1 MSILLHLFWPFAGV
15 GVLCYTKAM
24 MKKLTLII
32 LAILILALTACKSNS
47 STTTPALG
55 SGSVYFPVYQIT
67 APADG
72 KILGLILEKGDRI
85 GQEQPLFAVDDQQ
98 LAAEIKEA
106 ATDAARTEA
115 EIKAMQNGQNR
126 ADNTAAVAAAQQQYE
141 QAAAQ
146 EAKMASLYKQ
156 GAIARRQYE
165 AASAAKATAQAALSA
180 AQSAGQP
187 VKASPET
194 IAEKQK
200 LLDEQQ
206 QKYHALLQ
214 KQLALEEESPC
225 TGIVTEKYL
234 NAGDTAAAGQEVLA
248 IRDLENCSAVI
259 KISAQAAQNLKVG
272 QSITARAGSINKNF
286 NGSIAKVEGTDV
298 TVNIDN
304 TSLDLKEGM
313 EISVT
318 VN

>member
-1 MSILLHLFWPFAGV
+1 M
-15 GVLCYTKAM
+15 
-24 MKKLTLII
+24 
-32 LAILILALTACKSNS
+32 
-47 STTTPALG
+47 
-55 SGSVYFPVYQIT
+55 YFPVYQIT

-126 ADNTAAVAAAQQQYE
+126 ADNTAAIAAAQQQYE

-165 AASAAKATAQAALSA
+165 AASAAKAAAQAALSA

-194 IAEKQK
+194 IAKKQK
-200 LLDEQQ
+200 LLEEQQ
-206 QKYHALLQ
+206 QKYHTLLQ
-214 KQLALEEESPC
+214 KQLSLEEESPC

-234 NAGDTAAAGQEVLA
+234 NAGDTATAGQQVLA

-286 NGSIAKVEGTDV
+286 NGSIAKIEGTDV

>member
-1 MSILLHLFWPFAGV
+1 M
-15 GVLCYTKAM
+15 CYTKAM

-47 STTTPALG
+47 SSTTPALG

-98 LAAEIKEA
+98 LATEIKEA

-115 EIKAMQNGQNR
+115 EIKAMQNGQSR
-126 ADNTAAVAAAQQQYE
+126 TDNTAAIAAAQQQYE

-165 AASAAKATAQAALSA
+165 AASAAKAAAQAALSA

-187 VKASPET
+187 IKASPET
-194 IAEKQK
+194 IAKKQK
-200 LLDEQQ
+200 LLEEQQ

-214 KQLALEEESPC
+214 KQLSLEEESPC

-234 NAGDTAAAGQEVLA
+234 NAGDTATAGQQVLA

>member
-1 MSILLHLFWPFAGV
+1 
-15 GVLCYTKAM
+15 M

-32 LAILILALTACKSNS
+32 LAILILALTACKN

-115 EIKAMQNGQNR
+115 EIKAMQNGQSR

-165 AASAAKATAQAALSA
+165 AASAAKAAAQAALSA

-200 LLDEQQ
+200 LLEEQQ

-234 NAGDTAAAGQEVLA
+234 NAGDTAAAGQHILA

-272 QSITARAGSINKNF
+272 QSITARASSINKNF
-286 NGSIAKVEGTDV
+286 NGSIAKIEGADV
-298 TVNIDN
+298 TVNIVN

-313 EISVT
+313 EVSVT

>member
-1 MSILLHLFWPFAGV
+1 M
-15 GVLCYTKAM
+15 CYTKAM

-32 LAILILALTACKSNS
+32 LAILILALTACKSS
-47 STTTPALG
+47 SDSTTPSLG

-126 ADNTAAVAAAQQQYE
+126 ADNTAAIAAAQQQYE

-165 AASAAKATAQAALSA
+165 AASAAKAAAQAALSA
-180 AQSAGQP
+180 AQNAGQP

-200 LLDEQQ
+200 LLEEQQ

-272 QSITARAGSINKNF
+272 QSISARAGSINKNF
-286 NGSIAKVEGTDV
+286 NGSIAKIEGTDV

>member
-1 MSILLHLFWPFAGV
+1 M
-15 GVLCYTKAM
+15 CYTKAM

-32 LAILILALTACKSNS
+32 LAFLILALTACKSNS
-47 STTTPALG
+47 SSTTPALG

-85 GQEQPLFAVDDQQ
+85 GHEQPLFAVDDQQ

-115 EIKAMQNGQNR
+115 EIKAMQNGQSR

-165 AASAAKATAQAALSA
+165 AASAAKAAAQAALSA

-200 LLDEQQ
+200 LLEEQQ

-225 TGIVTEKYL
+225 TGIVTEKHL
-234 NAGDTAAAGQEVLA
+234 NAGDTATAGQQVLA
-248 IRDLENCSAVI
+248 IRELENCGAVI
-259 KISAQAAQNLKVG
+259 KISAQAAQNLKIG

-286 NGSIAKVEGTDV
+286 NGSIAKIEGTDV

-304 TSLDLKEGM
+304 SSLDLKEGM

>member
-1 MSILLHLFWPFAGV
+1 M
-15 GVLCYTKAM
+15 CYTKAM
-24 MKKLTLII
+24 MKKLTLIT

-47 STTTPALG
+47 SSTTPALG

-98 LAAEIKEA
+98 LATEIKEA

-115 EIKAMQNGQNR
+115 EIKAMQNGQSR
-126 ADNTAAVAAAQQQYE
+126 TDNTAAIAAAQQQYE

-165 AASAAKATAQAALSA
+165 AASAAKAATQAALSA

-200 LLDEQQ
+200 LLEEQQ

-234 NAGDTAAAGQEVLA
+234 NAGDTAAAGQQVLA

-286 NGSIAKVEGTDV
+286 NGSIAKIEGTDV
-298 TVNIDN
+298 TVDIDN
-304 TSLDLKEGM
+304 TSLDLKESM

>member
-1 MSILLHLFWPFAGV
+1 M
-15 GVLCYTKAM
+15 CYTKAM

-32 LAILILALTACKSNS
+32 LAILILALTACKSS
-47 STTTPALG
+47 SDSTPALG

-106 ATDAARTEA
+106 ATGAARTEA
-115 EIKAMQNGQNR
+115 EIKAMQNGQSR
-126 ADNTAAVAAAQQQYE
+126 ADNTAAIAAAQQQYE

-146 EAKMASLYKQ
+146 EAKMALLYKQ

-165 AASAAKATAQAALSA
+165 AASAAKAAAQAALSA

-200 LLDEQQ
+200 LLEEQQ

-234 NAGDTAAAGQEVLA
+234 NAGDTAAAGQQVLA

-259 KISAQAAQNLKVG
+259 KISAQAVQNLKVG
-272 QSITARAGSINKNF
+272 QSVTARAGSINKNF
-286 NGSIAKVEGTDV
+286 NGSIAKIEGTNV
-298 TVNIDN
+298 TVNINN

>member
-1 MSILLHLFWPFAGV
+1 M
-15 GVLCYTKAM
+15 CYTKAM

-32 LAILILALTACKSNS
+32 LAILILALTACKSS
-47 STTTPALG
+47 DSTPALG

-115 EIKAMQNGQNR
+115 EIKAMQNGQNH

-165 AASAAKATAQAALSA
+165 AASAAKAAAQTALSA
-180 AQSAGQP
+180 AQSASQP

-200 LLDEQQ
+200 LLEEQQ

-234 NAGDTAAAGQEVLA
+234 NAGDTAAAGQQVLA

-272 QSITARAGSINKNF
+272 QSITASAGSINKNF
-286 NGSIAKVEGTDV
+286 NGSIVKIEGGSV

>member
-1 MSILLHLFWPFAGV
+1 M
-15 GVLCYTKAM
+15 CYTKAM

-32 LAILILALTACKSNS
+32 LAILILALTACKSS
-47 STTTPALG
+47 STTPALG

-165 AASAAKATAQAALSA
+165 AASAAKAAAQAALSA

-200 LLDEQQ
+200 LLEEQQ

-234 NAGDTAAAGQEVLA
+234 NAGDTAAAGQQVLA

-272 QSITARAGSINKNF
+272 QSITARAGNINKNF
-286 NGSIAKVEGTDV
+286 NGSIAKIEGTDV

-313 EISVT
+313 EVSVT

>member
-1 MSILLHLFWPFAGV
+1 M
-15 GVLCYTKAM
+15 CYTKAM

-47 STTTPALG
+47 SSTTPVLG
-55 SGSVYFPVYQIT
+55 SGSVYFPAYQIT

-115 EIKAMQNGQNR
+115 EIKAMQNGQSR

-165 AASAAKATAQAALSA
+165 AASAAKAAAQAALSA

-187 VKASPET
+187 VKTSPET

-200 LLDEQQ
+200 LLEEQQ

-234 NAGDTAAAGQEVLA
+234 NAGDTAAAGQQVLA

-286 NGSIAKVEGTDV
+286 NGSIAKIEGTDV

>member
-1 MSILLHLFWPFAGV
+1 M
-15 GVLCYTKAM
+15 CYTKAM

-47 STTTPALG
+47 STPALG

-72 KILGLILEKGDRI
+72 KILGLILEKGNRI

-165 AASAAKATAQAALSA
+165 AASAAKAAAQAALSA

-200 LLDEQQ
+200 LLEEQQ

-234 NAGDTAAAGQEVLA
+234 NAGDTAAAGQQVLA

-272 QSITARAGSINKNF
+272 QSITARAGNINKNF
-286 NGSIAKVEGTDV
+286 NGSIAKIEGTDV

-313 EISVT
+313 EVSVT

>member
-1 MSILLHLFWPFAGV
+1 M
-15 GVLCYTKAM
+15 CYTKAM
-24 MKKLTLII
+24 MKKLTLIT
-32 LAILILALTACKSNS
+32 LAILILVLTACKNDS
-47 STTTPALG
+47 STPSLG

-165 AASAAKATAQAALSA
+165 AASAAKAAAQVALSA

-200 LLDEQQ
+200 LLEEQQ

-214 KQLALEEESPC
+214 KQLALEEDSPC
-225 TGIVTEKYL
+225 TGIVTEKHL
-234 NAGDTAAAGQEVLA
+234 NAGDTAAAGQQVLA
-248 IRDLENCSAVI
+248 IRDLENCSSVI

-286 NGSIAKVEGTDV
+286 NGSIAKIEGTDV

-313 EISVT
+313 EVSVT

>member
-1 MSILLHLFWPFAGV
+1 M
-15 GVLCYTKAM
+15 CYTKAM

-32 LAILILALTACKSNS
+32 LAILILALTACKS

-98 LAAEIKEA
+98 LTAEIKEA

-165 AASAAKATAQAALSA
+165 AASAAKAAAQSALSA

-200 LLDEQQ
+200 LLEEQQ

-234 NAGDTAAAGQEVLA
+234 NAGDTAAAGQQVLA

-286 NGSIAKVEGTDV
+286 NGSIAKIEGGSV

>member
-1 MSILLHLFWPFAGV
+1 M
-15 GVLCYTKAM
+15 CYTKAM

-47 STTTPALG
+47 SSTTPALG

-165 AASAAKATAQAALSA
+165 AASAAKAAAQAALSA

-187 VKASPET
+187 IKASPEA

-200 LLDEQQ
+200 LLEEQQ

-214 KQLALEEESPC
+214 KQLSLEEESPC

-234 NAGDTAAAGQEVLA
+234 NAGDTATAGQQVLA

-272 QSITARAGSINKNF
+272 QNITARAGSINKNF

>member
-1 MSILLHLFWPFAGV
+1 M
-15 GVLCYTKAM
+15 CYTKNM
-24 MKKLTLII
+24 MKKLALLI
-32 LAILILALTACKSNS
+32 LAILIPLLAACKNDS
-47 STTTPALG
+47 STPALG

-72 KILGLILEKGDRI
+72 KILGLILQKGDRI
-85 GQEQPLFAVDDQQ
+85 GQGQPLFAVDDQQ

-106 ATDAARTEA
+106 ATAAARTEA
-115 EIKAMQNGQNR
+115 EIKAMQNGQGR

-146 EAKMASLYKQ
+146 EAKMAALYKQ

-165 AASAAKATAQAALSA
+165 AASAAKAAAEAAISA

-187 VKASPET
+187 VKASPEA

-200 LLDEQQ
+200 LLEEQQ

-234 NAGDTAAAGQEVLA
+234 NAGDDAASGQQVLA

-272 QSITARAGSINKNF
+272 QSITARAGSLNKNF
-286 NGSIAKVEGTDV
+286 NGSIAKIEGTEV

>member
-1 MSILLHLFWPFAGV
+1 M
-15 GVLCYTKAM
+15 CYTKAM

-47 STTTPALG
+47 SSTTPALG

-98 LAAEIKEA
+98 LATEIKEA

-115 EIKAMQNGQNR
+115 EIKAMQNGQSR
-126 ADNTAAVAAAQQQYE
+126 TDNTAAIAAAQQQYE

-165 AASAAKATAQAALSA
+165 AASAAKAAAQAALSA

-187 VKASPET
+187 IKASPET

-200 LLDEQQ
+200 LLEEQQ

-234 NAGDTAAAGQEVLA
+234 NAGDTAAAGQQVLA

-286 NGSIAKVEGTDV
+286 NGSIAKIEGADV

-313 EISVT
+313 EVSVT

>member
-1 MSILLHLFWPFAGV
+1 M
-15 GVLCYTKAM
+15 CYTKAM

-32 LAILILALTACKSNS
+32 LAILILMLTACKSNS
-47 STTTPALG
+47 SSTTPALG

-106 ATDAARTEA
+106 ATNAARTEA

-165 AASAAKATAQAALSA
+165 AASAAKAAAQAALSA

-200 LLDEQQ
+200 LLEEQQ

-234 NAGDTAAAGQEVLA
+234 NAGDIAAAGHQVLA

-286 NGSIAKVEGTDV
+286 NGSIAKIEGTDV

>member
-1 MSILLHLFWPFAGV
+1 M
-15 GVLCYTKAM
+15 CYTKAM

-32 LAILILALTACKSNS
+32 LAILILALTACKSS
-47 STTTPALG
+47 SDSTTPSLG

-98 LAAEIKEA
+98 LATEIKEA

-165 AASAAKATAQAALSA
+165 AASAAKAAAQAALSA
-180 AQSAGQP
+180 AQRAGQP

-200 LLDEQQ
+200 LLEEQQ

-272 QSITARAGSINKNF
+272 QAITARAGNINKNF
-286 NGSIAKVEGTDV
+286 NGSIAKIEGTDV

>member
-1 MSILLHLFWPFAGV
+1 M
-15 GVLCYTKAM
+15 CYTKAM

-72 KILGLILEKGDRI
+72 NILGLILAKGDRI

-115 EIKAMQNGQNR
+115 EIKAMQNGQSR
-126 ADNTAAVAAAQQQYE
+126 AANTAAFAAAQQQYE

-165 AASAAKATAQAALSA
+165 AASAAKAAAQAALSA

-187 VKASPET
+187 VKASPEN

-200 LLDEQQ
+200 LLEEQQ

-234 NAGDTAAAGQEVLA
+234 NAGDTAAAGQQVLA

-272 QSITARAGSINKNF
+272 QSITASAGSINKNF
-286 NGSIAKVEGTDV
+286 NGSIAKIEGNNV

>member
-1 MSILLHLFWPFAGV
+1 
-15 GVLCYTKAM
+15 
-24 MKKLTLII
+24 
-32 LAILILALTACKSNS
+32 
-47 STTTPALG
+47 
-55 SGSVYFPVYQIT
+55 
-67 APADG
+67 
-72 KILGLILEKGDRI
+72 
-85 GQEQPLFAVDDQQ
+85 
-98 LAAEIKEA
+98 
-106 ATDAARTEA
+106 
-115 EIKAMQNGQNR
+115 MQNGQNR

-165 AASAAKATAQAALSA
+165 AASAAKAAAQAALSA

-200 LLDEQQ
+200 LLEEQQ

-214 KQLALEEESPC
+214 KQLALALEEESPC

-234 NAGDTAAAGQEVLA
+234 NAGDTAAAGQQVLA

-286 NGSIAKVEGTDV
+286 NGSIAKIEGTDV

>member
-1 MSILLHLFWPFAGV
+1 
-15 GVLCYTKAM
+15 M

-32 LAILILALTACKSNS
+32 LAILILALTACKSS
-47 STTTPALG
+47 STTPALG

-115 EIKAMQNGQNR
+115 EIKAMQNGQSR
-126 ADNTAAVAAAQQQYE
+126 TDNTAAVAAAQQQYE

-146 EAKMASLYKQ
+146 EAKMAALYKQ

-165 AASAAKATAQAALSA
+165 AASAAKAAAQAALSA

-200 LLDEQQ
+200 LLEEQQ

-225 TGIVTEKYL
+225 TGIVMEKYL
-234 NAGDTAAAGQEVLA
+234 NAGDTAAAGQQVLA
-248 IRDLENCSAVI
+248 IRDLENCSAII

-272 QSITARAGSINKNF
+272 QSITASAASINKNF
-286 NGSIAKVEGTDV
+286 NGSIAKIEGTDV

>member
-1 MSILLHLFWPFAGV
+1 
-15 GVLCYTKAM
+15 M

-32 LAILILALTACKSNS
+32 LTILILALTACKSNS
-47 STTTPALG
+47 SSTPALG
-55 SGSVYFPVYQIT
+55 SGSVYFSVYQIT

-165 AASAAKATAQAALSA
+165 AASAAKAAAQAALSA
-180 AQSAGQP
+180 AQSA
-187 VKASPET
+187 
-194 IAEKQK
+194 
-200 LLDEQQ
+200 
-206 QKYHALLQ
+206 
-214 KQLALEEESPC
+214 
-225 TGIVTEKYL
+225 
-234 NAGDTAAAGQEVLA
+234 A
-248 IRDLENCSAVI
+248 I
-259 KISAQAAQNLKVG
+259 AQAAAN
-272 QSITARAGSINKNF
+272 RAQPKI
-286 NGSIAKVEGTDV
+286 VYWCEGEQGYYPQVRSCPTGW
-298 TVNIDN
+298 
-304 TSLDLKEGM
+304 KAM
-313 EISVT
+313 PAPP
-318 VN
+318 

>member
-1 MSILLHLFWPFAGV
+1 M
-15 GVLCYTKAM
+15 CYTKAM

-32 LAILILALTACKSNS
+32 LAILILALTACKS

-72 KILGLILEKGDRI
+72 KILGLILKKGDRI

-165 AASAAKATAQAALSA
+165 AASAAKAAAQEALSA

-200 LLDEQQ
+200 LLEEQQ

-234 NAGDTAAAGQEVLA
+234 NAGDTATPGQQVLA

-286 NGSIAKVEGTDV
+286 NGSIAKIEGTDV

>member
-1 MSILLHLFWPFAGV
+1 M
-15 GVLCYTKAM
+15 CYTKAM

-32 LAILILALTACKSNS
+32 LAILILALTACKSS
-47 STTTPALG
+47 SDSTTPSLG

-85 GQEQPLFAVDDQQ
+85 GQGQPLFAVDDQQ

-106 ATDAARTEA
+106 ATNAARTEA

-126 ADNTAAVAAAQQQYE
+126 ADNTAAIAAAQQQYE

-146 EAKMASLYKQ
+146 EAKMSSLYKQ

-165 AASAAKATAQAALSA
+165 AASAAKAAEQAALSA

-200 LLDEQQ
+200 LLEEQQ

-234 NAGDTAAAGQEVLA
+234 NAGDTAAAGQQVLA

-272 QSITARAGSINKNF
+272 QNITARAGSINKNF
-286 NGSIAKVEGTDV
+286 NVSIAKIEGTDV